1 MTPARVFGL
10 ALLVVLLAAPAAVSQ
25 VSDQSGQELFEESC
39 ASCHGIDGRGGE
51 FGPSLQT
58 AGAAAADFELRTGR
72 MPLHDPDAQTVRKPP
87 AFSEDEIELI
97 VEYVDSLRDGPLDIG
112 AVPIPTVDIES
123 ADLSEGQVLYTE
135 NCAACHGATGNGGA
149 AGAGALAPSLHLALP
164 LDVAEAT
171 IIGPGEMPKFS
182 FDGEERNAVVAYVDF
197 LQKEDAPG
205 GADIGGI
212 GPVPEGFVAWLAGI
226 GTLTTACWFI
236 GSKALGGSKSGGD
249 EE

>member
-25 VSDQSGQELFEESC
+25 VSGQDLFEESC
-39 ASCHGIDGRGGE
+39 ASCHGIDGRGSE
-51 FGPSLQT
+51 YGPSLQT
-58 AGAAAADFELRTGR
+58 AGAAATDFELRTGR
-72 MPLHDPDAQTVRKPP
+72 MPLQDPDAQTMRKPP
-87 AFSEDEIELI
+87 AFSADEIELI
-97 VEYVDSLRDGPLDIG
+97 VAYVDSLAEGPLAIPS
-112 AVPIPTVDIES
+112 VPIPTVDLAG
-123 ADLSEGQVLYTE
+123 ADPSEGQVIYTD

-182 FDGEERNAVVAYVDF
+182 FDDDERNAVVAYIRY
-197 LQKEDAPG
+197 LQTEDAPG

-212 GPVPEGFVAWLAGI
+212 GPVPEGFVAWLVGI
-226 GTLTTACWFI
+226 GSLTTACWFI
-236 GSKALGGSKSGGD
+236 GSKTLGGD
-249 EE
+249 ER

>member
-25 VSDQSGQELFEESC
+25 ESEPSGQDLFEESC
-39 ASCHGIDGRGGE
+39 ASCHGIDGRGTE
-51 FGPSLQT
+51 YGPSLQNS
-58 AGAAAADFELRTGR
+58 GAAAADFELRTGR

-87 AFSEDEIELI
+87 AFSNDEIDLI
-97 VEYVDSLRDGPLDIG
+97 VAYVASLAPGPSDSAGE
-112 AVPIPTVDIES
+112 PIPEV
-123 ADLSEGQVLYTE
+123 DLSGVVLSDGQEIYTE
-135 NCAACHGATGNGGA
+135 NCAACHGATANGGA

-182 FDGEERNAVVAYVDF
+182 FDEAERNAVVAYVRY
-197 LQKEDAPG
+197 LQTEDAPG

-212 GPVPEGFVAWLAGI
+212 GPVPEGFVAWLVGI
-226 GTLTTACWFI
+226 GSLTVACWLI
-236 GSKALGGSKSGGD
+236 GSKVLGKGEG
-249 EE
+249 